1 MQVSVVK
8 LGPGGGGP
16 DRERQRDM
24 TKIIQLING
33 RSSIQIQYESPCSFP
48 TLQVVSQKETLIL

>member
-8 LGPGGGGP
+8 RGPAEGGP

-24 TKIIQLING
+24 TKIIQLISG
-33 RSSIQIQYESPCSFP
+33 SSSIQIQTPESMLLP
-48 TLQVVSQKETLIL
+48 TLQMVSQKETLIL